1 MGTKI
6 SVQNRSGQ
14 GIMVEVWTKGKGFK
28 VASWGVGAGAEGNK
42 KLEAVWYDLCV
53 IAGDKRYWIG
63 IYGGNSGG
71 TNLYFD
77 GNTLAHR

>member
-1 MGTKI
+1 MGTHI
-6 SVQNRSGQ
+6 SVENRTGQ

-28 VASWGVGAGAEGNK
+28 VADFGVGARSEGNK

-53 IAGDKRYWIG
+53 VSGDQRYWVG

-71 TNLYFD
+71 TNLFFD
-77 GNTLAHR
+77 GNTLGFR